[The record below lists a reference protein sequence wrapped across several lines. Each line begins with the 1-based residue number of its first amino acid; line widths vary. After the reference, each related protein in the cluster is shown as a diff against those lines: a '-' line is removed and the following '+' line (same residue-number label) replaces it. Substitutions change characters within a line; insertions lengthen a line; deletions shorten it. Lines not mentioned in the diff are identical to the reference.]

1 MFSALKPQFIFKTV
15 NTLLI
20 TFALSACTQKFND
33 VNATLDEAFFGTDD
47 VVLSQQEIIKLP
59 YASSFVRINGGAKLF
74 MVLAFAEPNPKTG
87 VMQLKWLS
95 SDKAMVVTE
104 DGRIVKTLGLAQKNL
119 TAITPIN
126 LPSLPSFASINK
138 KQHIWSAEYD
148 WQTDNRYLFNYEASI
163 TPVLRKTSQLK
174 TTVWEKEVTE
184 VLEVVSIPSLSA
196 SFTNQY
202 WIDGDGNVVKS
213 HQYLGP
219 DMGDIE
225 MTILKPFTL

>member
-1 MFSALKPQFIFKTV
+1 MFSALKPQLIFKIV

-20 TFALSACTQKFND
+20 TFALSSCTQKFND
-33 VNATLDEAFFGTDD
+33 VNATLDEAVFGAED
-47 VVLSQQEIIKLP
+47 VILSQQEITELP

-104 DGRIVKTLGLAQKNL
+104 GGRIVKTLGLAQKNL
-119 TAITPIN
+119 TAITPTT

-138 KQHIWSAEYD
+138 KQNTWSAHYD
-148 WQTDNRYLFNYEASI
+148 WQTDNRYLFNYEATI
-163 TPVLRKTSQLK
+163 TPVLRKTSHLK
-174 TTVWEKEVTE
+174 TAVWDKEVTE
-184 VLEVVSIPSLSA
+184 IVEVVSIPSLST

-202 WIDGDGNVVKS
+202 WIDSDTNVVKS

-219 DMGDIE
+219 DMGNIE
-225 MTILKPFTL
+225 MTILKPFAL